1 MTTDTAW
8 NRVTEKGSPHCP
20 CLSCNHFALSKVW
33 SRYTNAFNANN
44 ARVNFYHNHQSWLR
58 LDLGL
63 KLLFVFIN
71 FLWVPSLLPEGCTQP
86 SNLCPSGYTYIILHH
101 MKQFPQV
108 FLAFS
113 SIMLAIFTY
122 FHYRTALALSRHTGI
137 LFNHVQSNPFS
148 VLSARS
154 GRWNEWN
161 GRTRRTPNSCHP
173 DNIWQ
178 LTMQY
183 NSHNGADPGTS
194 TLSPPDNTLFWL
206 SVYPGNIARSSS
218 CQYTHLVK
226 RDNWLANL
234 DKSCTFCWNNFS
246 PNHCIQHSQ
255 HSQHSTS
262 KPSKPVY
269 FLPPKYMS
277 NLDKNPNI
285 QNHLR
290 RCMPSCIDM

>member
-1 MTTDTAW
+1 M
-8 NRVTEKGSPHCP
+8 H
-20 CLSCNHFALSKVW
+20 ALISITIT
-33 SRYTNAFNANN
+33 S
-44 ARVNFYHNHQSWLR
+44 

-63 KLLFVFIN
+63 RLLFVFIN

-86 SNLCPSGYTYIILHH
+86 SNLCPSEYTYIILHH
-101 MKQFPQV
+101 MKQLPQV

-178 LTMQY
+178 LRMQY
-183 NSHNGADPGTS
+183 NAHNGADPGTS

-218 CQYTHLVK
+218 SCQYTHLVK

-234 DKSCTFCWNNFS
+234 AHFAGTISVQN
-246 PNHCIQHSQ
+246 CIQ

-262 KPSKPVY
+262 KPVY
-269 FLPPKYMS
+269 FIPAPKSMS
-277 NLDKNPNI
+277 NLDRNPNI
-285 QNHLR
+285 ENHLR
-290 RCMPSCIDM
+290 RCMPFCIDM